1 MISINI
7 LKFINIL
14 KTINNITY
22 LFYLFKNYKI
32 KVNLLLLINIKIF
45 CYNRK
50 KDCYR
55 RLF

>member
-22 LFYLFKNYKI
+22 IIYFFKNYKI
-32 KVNLLLLINIKIF
+32 KINLLL
-45 CYNRK
+45 
-50 KDCYR
+50 
-55 RLF
+55 